1 MISKTI
7 AGMCVLGFAA
17 NCAAQLQEYS
27 FDEPYRAPSEAS
39 ITCFDGVHIAPDY
52 EIMYFD
58 IRLPPSSQPTGSF
71 SGTFVIDGDCDAGGS
86 FARSIILSSFCDGG
100 YPDAGTNSLR
110 FAFAA
115 DPIPTG
121 TPLYGLSGQPESEIK
136 IYVGFQPGDSVG
148 PGNSF
153 GNGMLLGQSPLYLDD
168 NPLFNNPHDIDVVG
182 DGIIFGIEIT
192 ETDAIRDLARTRKL
206 MESLRADGVRF
217 ALDDFGSGFCSFGYL
232 RPLPVD
238 YVKIDVSFVRDLAN
252 DPGDRAI
259 VRAIVEVAKS
269 LGKQTVAECVENE
282 AARAMVAALE
292 VDYAQGYATHRP
304 EMIETLLDT
313 RRLAGQML

>member
-192 ETDAIRDLARTRKL
+192 ETDGVHYGWIEIRRAPDADPLRINHCSERYYITRYAYELTPGVPALVTGTPCLADTNGDGML
-206 MESLRADGVRF
+206 SPADF
-217 ALDDFGSGFCSFGYL
+217 SAW
-232 RPLPVD
+232 
-238 YVKIDVSFVRDLAN
+238 
-252 DPGDRAI
+252 
-259 VRAIVEVAKS
+259 
-269 LGKQTVAECVENE
+269 
-282 AARAMVAALE
+282 VAAFN
-292 VDYAQGYATHRP
+292 ANAP
-304 EMIETLLDT
+304 ECDQNEDGMCSPADFSAWVANYN
-313 RRLAGQML
+313 AGC